1 MLEAKLKTFIGVEN
15 LSCLRGT
22 EVIYHAS
29 ALFPMANLGDT
40 LVLSLRLSVG
50 HEFRV
55 ITGHAAFSNT
65 SLTEEGNPVSNQ
77 SSEFAEQA
85 EAEKNVSGKRT
96 EIQGRPI

>member
-1 MLEAKLKTFIGVEN
+1 MLEAKLKTFIGMEN

-29 ALFPMANLGDT
+29 VQFSMANLGDT
-40 LVLSLRLSVG
+40 LVLRLRLSVG
-50 HEFRV
+50 HELRV
-55 ITGHAAFSNT
+55 ITGRAAFSNT

-85 EAEKNVSGKRT
+85 KAEKNASGKGT
-96 EIQGRPI
+96 EIQGRPT

>member
-1 MLEAKLKTFIGVEN
+1 MLEAKLKTSIGVEN

-96 EIQGRPI
+96 EIQDRPV